1 MGISDWV
8 AVMADGRLVAEG
20 PPHTIGRN
28 AAVVDAYLGRR
39 HDEPE
44 ATGEQGEEE

>member
-1 MGISDWV
+1 M
-8 AVMADGRLVAEG
+8 AEG

-28 AAVVDAYLGRR
+28 AAVVDAYLGKR

-44 ATGEQGEEE
+44 TTEDQSGEKGKEE